1 MGTKAVCH
9 HSLSCRLFFI
19 LVKGF
24 LKSPEA
30 TMAATVDQDTQ
41 HSGGSGKHSVDY
53 SDIEDSDIDSDS
65 D

>member
-1 MGTKAVCH
+1 MYVIIA
-9 HSLSCRLFFI
+9 
-19 LVKGF
+19 LVVGCGSYSGYWYFK
-24 LKSPEA
+24 KPPEA
-30 TMAATVDQDTQ
+30 PMKATGDQDTQ